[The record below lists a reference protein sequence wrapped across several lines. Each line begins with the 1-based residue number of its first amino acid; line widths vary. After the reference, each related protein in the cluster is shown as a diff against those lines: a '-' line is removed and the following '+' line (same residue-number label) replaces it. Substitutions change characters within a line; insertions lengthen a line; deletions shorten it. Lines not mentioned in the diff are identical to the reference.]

1 MGITARVCPAARACE
16 QRRGWVQAN
25 ADTEPRERALYR
37 EGGRYGKDTLA
48 SQEYVFYSGVLGA
61 LLGVPNALKDLCE

>member
-1 MGITARVCPAARACE
+1 M
-16 QRRGWVQAN
+16 QAN

-61 LLGVPNALKDLCE
+61 LLGVPNVLKDLCE